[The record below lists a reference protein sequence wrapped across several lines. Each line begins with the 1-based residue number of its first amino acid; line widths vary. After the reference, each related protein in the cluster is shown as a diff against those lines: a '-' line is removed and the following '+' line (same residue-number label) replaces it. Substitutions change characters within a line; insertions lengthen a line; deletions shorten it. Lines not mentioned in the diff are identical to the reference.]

1 MDLDQFLNWLEG
13 TPIAVA
19 IRENEVLFPWIESLH
34 VLPIA
39 LVVGTISIVDLRLI
53 GLASRNRAVTVLMR
67 EVLPY
72 TWIAFGVAVITGL
85 LLFSS
90 NAPKY
95 AHNFYFQAKMAL
107 LVLAGCN
114 MAAFHRI
121 GTREIVHW
129 DAAGRTLGRGQDRG
143 WHLAPGLDRGGGVR
157 PLDRLHV
164 ALVRPPGY
172 FLVTARISI
181 ARRATYAIPTASDVC
196 CARLDGDG

>member
-1 MDLDQFLNWLEG
+1 MDFDQFLNWLEG
-13 TPIAVA
+13 TLIAAA

-34 VLPIA
+34 VLAIA

-53 GLASRNRAVTVLMR
+53 GLASRNRTVTILMR

-72 TWIAFGVAVITGL
+72 TWIAFGVAAITGL

-107 LVLAGCN
+107 LVLAACN

-121 GTREIVHW
+121 GTREIVRW
-129 DAAGRTLGRGQDRG
+129 DAAGGTPVAAKTVGGISLLVWIAVVVCGRWIGFTL
-143 WHLAPGLDRGGGVR
+143 H
-157 PLDRLHV
+157 
-164 ALVRPPGY
+164 
-172 FLVTARISI
+172 
-181 ARRATYAIPTASDVC
+181 
-196 CARLDGDG
+196 

>member
-19 IRENEVLFPWIESLH
+19 IREHEVLFPWIESLH
-34 VLPIA
+34 VLAIA

-53 GLASRNRAVTVLMR
+53 GLASRNRAVTILMR

-129 DAAGRTLGRGQDRG
+129 DAAGGTPVVAAKTAGGISLLVWIAVVVCGRWIGFTL
-143 WHLAPGLDRGGGVR
+143 H
-157 PLDRLHV
+157 
-164 ALVRPPGY
+164 
-172 FLVTARISI
+172 
-181 ARRATYAIPTASDVC
+181 
-196 CARLDGDG
+196 

>member
-1 MDLDQFLNWLEG
+1 MDLDEFVNWLEG

-34 VLPIA
+34 VLAIA

-129 DAAGRTLGRGQDRG
+129 DAAGRTPVAAKTAGGISLLVWIAVVVCGRWIGFT
-143 WHLAPGLDRGGGVR
+143 
-157 PLDRLHV
+157 LH
-164 ALVRPPGY
+164 
-172 FLVTARISI
+172 
-181 ARRATYAIPTASDVC
+181 
-196 CARLDGDG
+196 